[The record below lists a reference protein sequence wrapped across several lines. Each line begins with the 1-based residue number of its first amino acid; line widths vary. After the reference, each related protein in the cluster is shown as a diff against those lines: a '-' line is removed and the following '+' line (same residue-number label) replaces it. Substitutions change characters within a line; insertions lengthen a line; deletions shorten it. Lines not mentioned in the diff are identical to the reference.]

1 MAAPE
6 DLSAAGPRVL
16 VVDDYQDGA
25 DSLTLML
32 RTLGAD
38 ARAVYDGETALA
50 SAVAFQPALVLLDL
64 SLPGVSGLA
73 VARALKGLAALRATR
88 FVALSGWSDEGTRH
102 ETEVAGFDAYLVKP
116 VELETIRDLLAAL
129 PARPS
134 AGC

>member
-6 DLSAAGPRVL
+6 DPSAAGPRVL

-38 ARAVYDGETALA
+38 ARAVYDGETALS

-64 SLPGVSGLA
+64 SLPGVSGLD
-73 VARALKGLAALRATR
+73 VARALKGLSGLASTR
-88 FVALSGWSDEGTRH
+88 LVALSGWSDEATRH
-102 ETEVAGFDAYLVKP
+102 ETEVAGFDEYVVKP
-116 VELETIRDLLAAL
+116 VALEKVRELLAAL
-129 PARPS
+129 AVPPTAAS
-134 AGC
+134 